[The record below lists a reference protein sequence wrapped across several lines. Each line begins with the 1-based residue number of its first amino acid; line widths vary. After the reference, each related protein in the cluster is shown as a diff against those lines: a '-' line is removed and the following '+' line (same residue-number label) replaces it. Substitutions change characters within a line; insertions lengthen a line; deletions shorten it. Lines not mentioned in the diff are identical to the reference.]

1 MIQYVIE
8 EKEKGNLD
16 IIIEPIHIN
25 PTRLFEG
32 SELTT
37 DKDNIQNF
45 YFAKF
50 YEINSIVVKE
60 SRTSSGA

>member
-16 IIIEPIHIN
+16 IVADPIHIN

-32 SELTT
+32 CELTT
-37 DKDNIQNF
+37 DKDNIQNL

-60 SRTSSGA
+60 SSASLGA